1 MGRKGVGRVVAVVME
16 EGLKDTS
23 EVSTVPLLT
32 FCRLFSCLVL
42 AALSCRLVGPIFLT
56 AMGVLCFQWSGPV
69 GLRLNSLLY
78 IDCSGEIDQVAAAR
92 LAAAVRE
99 SVLKPERTSGRVL

>member
-1 MGRKGVGRVVAVVME
+1 MG
-16 EGLKDTS
+16 
-23 EVSTVPLLT
+23 
-32 FCRLFSCLVL
+32 CR
-42 AALSCRLVGPIFLT
+42 G
-56 AMGVLCFQWSGPV
+56 CFQWSGPV